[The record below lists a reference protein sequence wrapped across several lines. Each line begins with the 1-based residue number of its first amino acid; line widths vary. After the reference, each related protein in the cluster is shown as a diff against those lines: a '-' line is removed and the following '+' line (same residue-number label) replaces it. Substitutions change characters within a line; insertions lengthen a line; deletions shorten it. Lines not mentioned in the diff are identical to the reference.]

1 MLAGLDILLTI
12 VHLIIVGFNLLGW
25 IPKKIRR
32 LHFWFAMVTLGC
44 WTILGIWFGL
54 GYCPV
59 TDWQWQV
66 KKQLGEQNLPAS
78 FIKYFADKVTGM
90 DISPTLID
98 VLTLG
103 LFLIA
108 IAISVKLNF
117 FNKRWKQRA

>member
-12 VHLIIVGFNLLGW
+12 VHLIIVGFNLFGW
-25 IPKKIRR
+25 IPQKTRR

-59 TDWQWQV
+59 TDWQWQI
-66 KKQLGEQNLPAS
+66 KHQLGEQNLPAS

-90 DISPTLID
+90 NISPTLID

-117 FNKRWKQRA
+117 FSKNEKQRV

>member
-25 IPKKIRR
+25 IPKKTRR

-117 FNKRWKQRA
+117 FNKRSKQRA

>member
-12 VHLIIVGFNLLGW
+12 VHLIIVGFNLFGW
-25 IPKKIRR
+25 IPKKTRR

-66 KKQLGEQNLPAS
+66 KKQLGEQHLPAS

-98 VLTLG
+98 ILTLG

-117 FNKRWKQRA
+117 FHKKSKQTA

>member
-1 MLAGLDILLTI
+1 MLVALDFFLTI
-12 VHLIIVGFNLLGW
+12 IHLVIVGFNLFGW
-25 IPKKIRR
+25 IPKKTRR

-44 WTILGIWFGL
+44 WTILGIWYGL

-78 FIKYFADKVTGM
+78 FIKYFADKVTGA
-90 DISPTLID
+90 DVNSTLID

-103 LFLIA
+103 LFLVA

-117 FNKRWKQRA
+117 FNRKQRQPA

>member
-1 MLAGLDILLTI
+1 MLKALDFLLTF
-12 VHLIIVGFNLLGW
+12 VHLFIIGFNLFGW
-25 IPKKIRR
+25 IWPKTRR
-32 LHFWFAMVTLGC
+32 LHFWFAMLTLGC

-59 TDWQWQV
+59 TDWQWGI

-78 FIKYFADKVTGM
+78 FIKYLADQATG
-90 DISPTLID
+90 INFSPTLID
-98 VLTLG
+98 VFTLG

-117 FNKRWKQRA
+117 LSRKPRS